1 MKSVKAVRRGARAT
15 KAKPAEPRAK
25 KPTRVTFPMP
35 KRLVVIGDLNGDD
48 SALEELL
55 GALSIIDKKGTF
67 IASGTHVVQLG
78 DVVNRGASP
87 RRALHRL
94 MTLEKDAPRR
104 GGRVTM
110 LLGNHEAMVALG
122 NLAWCY
128 PEEILEFATFEERE
142 EFERARG
149 RMIYRLLEENTRA
162 GRTAPIIGVLRAW
175 EEANVPGREAYVRGF
190 GADGHV
196 GRYIRSL
203 PVAIRVGRALLVHGG
218 LLPRFAKEGLLRLD
232 RIVQDMWARRP
243 TTALELQS
251 TDAIIAEDGPLW
263 CRSLVT
269 MSPPVARAVLDE
281 TLRMVRASTMIVG
294 HTRTDLIGG
303 ERGRP
308 FPLLDNRLICADTGI
323 GQESVPACV
332 VIEKDVMWSFR
343 PDQKKERIGALP
355 PLLEE

>member
-1 MKSVKAVRRGARAT
+1 VKAVRRVTRTKKAR
-15 KAKPAEPRAK
+15 PVEPRAK
-25 KPTRVTFPMP
+25 KATRVTFPDS

-55 GALSIIDKKGTF
+55 GALAIIDRKGSF
-67 IASGTHVVQLG
+67 IAGGTHVVQLG

-94 MTLEKDAPRR
+94 MTLAEDAPRR

-110 LLGNHEAMVALG
+110 MLGNHEAMVALG
-122 NLAWCY
+122 NLAWCH
-128 PEEILEFATFEERE
+128 PEEMLEFATAEERE
-142 EFERARG
+142 HFERARG
-149 RMIYRLLEENTRA
+149 RMVYRLLDEATDA
-162 GRTAPIIGVLRAW
+162 GRTGPITGMLRAW
-175 EEANVPGREAYVRGF
+175 EEANVPGRAAYERAF
-190 GADGHV
+190 GPDGV
-196 GRYIRSL
+196 LGRFVRSL
-203 PVAIRVGRALLVHGG
+203 PVAIRVGRVLLVHGG
-218 LLPRFAKEGLLRLD
+218 LLPRYAKEGLSRLD
-232 RIVQDMWARRP
+232 RQVQDMWERRP
-243 TTALELQS
+243 LTSLELHP
-251 TDAIIAEDGPLW
+251 TDPVIAEDGPLW

-269 MSPPVARAVLDE
+269 MSPTIASSLLEE

-308 FPLLDNRLICADTGI
+308 LPLLDKRLICADTGI

-332 VIEKDVMWSFR
+332 IVEKDVIWSFR

-355 PLLEE
+355 PLFDG